1 MRHNHHFGTATLV
14 SYSLPLAMRRAE
26 TETGGAPHVE
36 VGTTPSRENKS
47 PSTLSSELADASTS
61 ATGPL
66 HTSGDGISVTGA
78 SVANLARYSVGA
90 NPQGT
95 AKGLMG
101 GELAAH
107 ALPEEGDMT
116 QCTRGT
122 VCYVYLL
129 PLLSAPHGVHPC
141 LRDERASG

>member
-1 MRHNHHFGTATLV
+1 MW
-14 SYSLPLAMRRAE
+14 RAE
-26 TETGGAPHVE
+26 TETGGAPHAE
-36 VGTTPSRENKS
+36 VGTTPSRENKK

-78 SVANLARYSVGA
+78 SVANLARYSVEPK
-90 NPQGT
+90 PQGT

-116 QCTRGT
+116 WFDNSEHVIVMYYMYYMFCN
-122 VCYVYLL
+122 
-129 PLLSAPHGVHPC
+129 H
-141 LRDERASG
+141 

>member
-1 MRHNHHFGTATLV
+1 
-14 SYSLPLAMRRAE
+14 MRRAE

-36 VGTTPSRENKS
+36 VGITPSQEIKQ

-78 SVANLARYSVGA
+78 SVANLARYSVGP

-116 QCTRGT
+116 RRRIRAFLFMTGDAR
-122 VCYVYLL
+122 
-129 PLLSAPHGVHPC
+129 AP
-141 LRDERASG
+141 